1 MIQQKISLSI
11 CQLRLKFVMLICLI
25 IIFQTIHTNKYVS
38 IKDI

>member
-1 MIQQKISLSI
+1 MIPQKISLSI
-11 CQLRLKFVMLICLI
+11 CQLWLKFVMLICLI

>member
-1 MIQQKISLSI
+1 MIPQKIRLSI